1 MKTLIKHLLKS
12 FGYELCR
19 LSPEERPSLDN
30 QISYNYKEA
39 QIYRALTAS
48 GQISL
53 EEARY
58 LFELVRESD
67 PTRPII
73 EVGTLYGA
81 STLVMC
87 LAKHPGQTLYAVDN
101 FSWNSLGISS
111 AVHRAATR
119 KRLEECIRD
128 FGVKLIEQPAE
139 SFYASYADAPPALY
153 FCDADHSYE
162 AVKKDIA
169 WAKAQHSTIIC
180 GDDYEPQHTGVV
192 RAVDEAGG
200 PTALHGG
207 LWRL

>member
-1 MKTLIKHLLKS
+1 MKNLLKRLIGH
-12 FGYELCR
+12 FGYELCK
-19 LSPEERPSLDN
+19 LSPEELLSLDEHLDV
-30 QISYNYKEA
+30 NYKEA

-53 EEARY
+53 EEGRY
-58 LFELVRESD
+58 LFELVKESD
-67 PTRPII
+67 PNRPIV

-87 LAKHPGQTLYAVDN
+87 LAKHPSQTLYAVDN

-111 AVHRAATR
+111 SVHRAATR
-119 KRLEECIRD
+119 KRLAECIEH
-128 FGVKLIEQPAE
+128 FGVKLVEQPAE
-139 SFYASYADAPPALY
+139 AFYANYADAPPALY
-153 FCDADHSYE
+153 FCDADHTYE

-169 WAKAQHSTIIC
+169 WAKAQQSTIIC
-180 GDDYEPQHTGVV
+180 GDDYEPHHTGVV

-200 PTALHGG
+200 PAALRGG